1 MDPSLLFMSV
11 REYQYDIAIS
21 ELGDYSEELKLRD
34 MTEYERSY
42 FESVV
47 SQVIMKLYD
56 EKIRWELA
64 EKAIWIDSPVDVI
77 ANFYYSYQ
85 ICIGKAPTDE
95 FQEIFQIAF
104 QAAGEI
110 LDRFL

>member
-11 REYQYDIAIS
+11 RDYQYDIAIS
-21 ELGDYSEELKLRD
+21 ELGDYADELKSRK
-34 MTEYERSY
+34 MTEYERGY

-47 SQVIMKLYD
+47 SQIIMKLSD

-64 EKAIWIDSPVDVI
+64 GKSIWVDSPVDII

-85 ICIGKAPTDE
+85 IFIGQAPTDE
-95 FQEIFQIAF
+95 FQEIFQMAH

-110 LDRFL
+110 LERFL